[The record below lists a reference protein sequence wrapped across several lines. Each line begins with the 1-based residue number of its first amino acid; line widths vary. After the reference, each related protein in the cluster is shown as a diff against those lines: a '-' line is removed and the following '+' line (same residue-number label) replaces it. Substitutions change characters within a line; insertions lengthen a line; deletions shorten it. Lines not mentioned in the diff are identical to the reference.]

1 MNDSFEQFR
10 LQQKEYHLKQ
20 AQLLDSEELQKKIKD
35 YFFWRDQL
43 PILKKE
49 IEEILGKSMDEA
61 ATPAAS
67 KRGRKKGSTSVSVDQ
82 IEQIEQIEQ
91 MVIKILA
98 DSATLELPA
107 AGIKD
112 KIRANFTENFT
123 DVTDS
128 TLYLKVSNV
137 LKRGEGQKFKKTGE
151 LRNTK
156 WSLVQ

>member
-82 IEQIEQIEQ
+82 IEQIEQT
-91 MVIKILA
+91 VIKILS

-123 DVTDS
+123 DVADS

-151 LRNTK
+151 LRKTK